1 MITYYAFRLECWS
14 LQTILMYWL

>member
-1 MITYYAFRLECWS
+1 MITYYTFRLECWS